1 MLERGPICESC
12 RWHWIGYACA
22 SGRLEHER
30 AEVSDGDQGYP
41 IGSDLRGL
49 ARATYR
55 NSDTVKPIH
64 PAALDPD
71 ADLPPQ
77 PTWRRWLDKHRQRDP
92 NGPPDELV
100 PSASR

>member
-1 MLERGPICESC
+1 MSTDDHG
-12 RWHWIGYACA
+12 
-22 SGRLEHER
+22 
-30 AEVSDGDQGYP
+30 GYP

-55 NSDTVKPIH
+55 NPDTIPPIQ

-77 PTWRRWLDKHRQRDP
+77 PTWRRWLDKHRQPDP
-92 NGPPDELV
+92 NAPPDELL
-100 PSASR
+100 PSPSPGKGEHGR